1 MVATNRRNPAH
12 FTIHPAL
19 RPAAQVGRRSGT
31 GGSVLAETIRVETT
45 MQAADAARHVLV
57 VDDSRAQRHMVS
69 IQLKRWGY
77 RVSECDS
84 GLAALD
90 LCRAGDFDIII
101 SDWMM
106 PGMTGLE
113 FCREFRALGR
123 ESYGYFILLTSK
135 SESAEVADGL
145 EAGADDFLTKPV
157 ASNELRARLRAGER
171 MLAMQAEVLAK
182 NKVIVA
188 TLVELQKLYDSLDRD
203 LIEAR
208 KLQQT
213 LVRDRVRDYGFAR
226 VSLMLRNSGRVGGD
240 LVGSFRVDGDR
251 FVAYS
256 IDVSGHGVASA
267 MMTARLAGFL
277 TGSSPEQNLAF
288 HKGPDGTQDLLPP
301 ETIVARFN
309 RLMLDEIQAEQY
321 FTIALAVIDRAR
333 GCLSL
338 VQAGHPHPILIR
350 SDGRMEQL
358 GQGGLPVGL
367 VPDAT
372 FDRHDIAIAP
382 GDRLVLFSDG
392 FTECP
397 LPSGTDFG
405 EDGLA
410 TSLRKSAH
418 LNGSDLLEALVWDL
432 AQQAG
437 TDSFPDDV
445 SGVVIDLL
453 AQDACQHPPVPGITQ
468 HDQRPVDG

>member
-1 MVATNRRNPAH
+1 M
-12 FTIHPAL
+12 F
-19 RPAAQVGRRSGT
+19 SG
-31 GGSVLAETIRVETT
+31 AMRVETT
-45 MQAADAARHVLV
+45 MQAADAPRHVLV
-57 VDDSRAQRHMVS
+57 VDDSRAQRHVVS
-69 IQLKRWGY
+69 MQLHRWGY
-77 RVSECDS
+77 QVSECDS

-90 LCRAGDFDIII
+90 LCRARDFDIIL

-106 PGMTGLE
+106 PGMTGLD

-135 SESAEVADGL
+135 SEKAEIADGL

-213 LVRDRVRDYGFAR
+213 LVRDRVRDYGWSK
-226 VSLMLRNSGRVGGD
+226 VSLLLRNSGRVGGD
-240 LVGSFRVDGDR
+240 LVGSFSVDADR
-251 FVAYS
+251 IVAYS

-277 TGSSPEQNLAF
+277 TGSSPDQNLAF
-288 HKGPDGTQDLLPP
+288 GKGADGTHLLLPP
-301 ETIVARFN
+301 ETVVERFN

-321 FTIALAVIDRAR
+321 FTIAYAVIDRAR
-333 GCLSL
+333 GLLSL
-338 VQAGHPHPILIR
+338 VQAGHPHPVLVR
-350 SDGRMEQL
+350 ADGTMEKL

-367 VPDAT
+367 IPDAT
-372 FDRHDIAIAP
+372 FDRHDLPIGP

-397 LPSGTDFG
+397 LPSGDDFG
-405 EDGLA
+405 EEGLA
-410 TSLRKSAH
+410 ESLAKSAH
-418 LNGSDLLEALVWDL
+418 LSGSDLLEALVWDL
-432 AQQAG
+432 TQQAG
-437 TDSFPDDV
+437 SDSFPDDV
-445 SGVVIDLL
+445 SGVVVDLL
-453 AQDACQHPPVPGITQ
+453 PH
-468 HDQRPVDG
+468 